1 METKLSDTHFIYKI
15 RLIGVGGSYIELTLE
30 PNEYVPLNNYLIN
43 NSSLEE
49 GLRKFC
55 CSVSSEN
62 VRDMIAEALEKYGK
76 HIRYQF
82 IGKFKADIEKKS

>member
-1 METKLSDTHFIYKI
+1 METKLSDTHFIYKV
-15 RLIGVGGSYIELTLE
+15 RLIGVGEYIELTLE
-30 PNEYVPLNNYLIN
+30 PNEYVHLNNYLIN

-55 CSVSSEN
+55 CCVSSEG
-62 VRDMIAEALEKYGK
+62 VRGMIAEALDKYGK

>member
-1 METKLSDTHFIYKI
+1 METKLSDTHFIYKV
-15 RLIGVGGSYIELTLE
+15 RLIGVGEYIELALE
-30 PNEYVPLNNYLIN
+30 SNEYVHLNNYLIN

-55 CSVSSEN
+55 CSVSSEG
-62 VRDMIAEALEKYGK
+62 VRGMIGEALEKYGK

>member
-1 METKLSDTHFIYKI
+1 METKLSDTHFIYKV
-15 RLIGVGGSYIELTLE
+15 RLIGVGSYIELTLK
-30 PNEYVPLNNYLIN
+30 PNEYVHLNNYLIN

-55 CSVSSEN
+55 CSVSSER
-62 VRDMIAEALEKYGK
+62 VRGMIAEALDKYGK

>member
-1 METKLSDTHFIYKI
+1 METKLSDTHFIYKV
-15 RLIGVGGSYIELTLE
+15 RLIGVGEYIELTLE
-30 PNEYVPLNNYLIN
+30 PNEYVHLNNYLIN

-55 CSVSSEN
+55 CSVGSEG
-62 VRDMIAEALEKYGK
+62 VRGMIAEALDKYGK

>member
-1 METKLSDTHFIYKI
+1 METKLSDTHFIYKV
-15 RLIGVGGSYIELTLE
+15 RLIGVGEYIELTLE
-30 PNEYVPLNNYLIN
+30 PNEYVHLNNYLIN

-55 CSVSSEN
+55 CSVSSER
-62 VRDMIAEALEKYGK
+62 VRGMIDEALGMYGK
-76 HIRYQF
+76 CIRYQF

>member
-1 METKLSDTHFIYKI
+1 METKLSDTHFIYKV
-15 RLIGVGGSYIELTLE
+15 RLIGVGNYIELTLE
-30 PNEYVPLNNYLIN
+30 PNEYVHLNNYLIN

-55 CSVSSEN
+55 CSVSSER
-62 VRDMIAEALEKYGK
+62 VRGMIAEALEKYDK